1 MLMQCWWL
9 TPIYRWI
16 PCSSVTKATYL
27 YSLSA
32 LKKTIIIIN

>member
-1 MLMQCWWL
+1 M

-16 PCSSVTKATYL
+16 PCSSVTKGTYL
-27 YSLSA
+27 YSLGM